1 MQNNFV
7 LDKEVVLIS
16 TRAMNVDKEGQE
28 NSRLLVLTNHRLIMY
43 PEAFKDKESHPV
55 TFDDIQHITF
65 CSKRHKKFDTFVIV
79 FTKPEYD
86 GDR

>member
-1 MQNNFV
+1 
-7 LDKEVVLIS
+7 
-16 TRAMNVDKEGQE
+16 
-28 NSRLLVLTNHRLIMY
+28 MY